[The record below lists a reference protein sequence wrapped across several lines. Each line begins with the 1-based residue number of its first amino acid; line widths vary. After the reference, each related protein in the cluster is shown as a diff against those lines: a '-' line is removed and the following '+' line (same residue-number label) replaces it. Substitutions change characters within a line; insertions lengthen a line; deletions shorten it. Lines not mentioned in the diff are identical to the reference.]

1 MLDLGSAVGRLLLD
15 TSQFTSGFK
24 TASSAV
30 KTFQSQTATAGDKFA
45 AMGSALT
52 SVGGTLTKTVTLPL
66 VGIGTAAVKT
76 AADFESAM
84 SKVIAITNTDL
95 YGTEK
100 TYDMLKQAAM
110 EWGAKT
116 KYSAS
121 EAADALYYMS
131 LAGWEVDEAI
141 AGLPGVLSLA
151 AASGMELGA
160 ASDIVT
166 DYLTAFGLQADYA
179 AQMADMMAYAQANA
193 NTTTQLLADAYG
205 NCAVQAHSFGA
216 TLEET
221 TAYLSAMANSGLKG
235 SEAGTALNAVFRDI
249 TQNMENGKIQIGET
263 SIAVMDAE
271 GNFRSL
277 TDIIADVNKAT
288 EGMGT
293 AQRSAALYTTF
304 TSRSFKALDILLQ
317 TGAEDLRGF
326 TDELYNS
333 SGTAGDQMNEM
344 LNNLSGQLTIL
355 KSTFETLMITIGDML
370 MPTIKTIVERLQNL
384 TNYLNSLD
392 ESQKRTLVTI
402 AEIAAA
408 IGPVL
413 LIVGKFSTAISSI
426 IGLLGG
432 TGGLSAA
439 LTALTGPIGIVIAA
453 VAALV
458 VAWVTD
464 FGGIREKTAE
474 IFGAISETI
483 NYYLDLIKNVWENDL
498 YGVRTTAEDIWN
510 TIKEVFQA
518 ALDAIASIFKIFA
531 AVFRGDWETAWNEV
545 KNLASAV
552 WDGIKALIK
561 GALNLIVD
569 LLVNIAAKLYSA
581 ALTAWNKVKEA
592 ASKAWDGLMSWFKKA
607 LDDPVKAVTD
617 IGSAM
622 FNAGKSILNSLWDG
636 VKSIWGSISGWF
648 QEKANWVKNLFAGIK
663 STVSGATGSYASG
676 LDYVTHDRVVQ
687 VHEGEGILTK
697 EENAEYR
704 SGKRNSG
711 GDTYNFYS
719 PKALNPTTAAR
730 EMRKA
735 KQQLALGVV

>member
-15 TSQFTSGFK
+15 TSGFTSGFK
-24 TASSAV
+24 TASAAV
-30 KTFQSQTATAGDKFA
+30 KTFQRQTATAGDKFA

-76 AADFESAM
+76 AANFESAM
-84 SKVIAITNTDL
+84 SRVIAITNTDL

-100 TYDMLKQAAM
+100 TYDMLKDAAM

-131 LAGWEVDEAI
+131 LAGWDVNESI

-166 DYLTAFGLQADYA
+166 DFLTAFGLEADYA

-193 NTTTQLLADAYG
+193 NTTTQMLADAYG

-221 TAYLSAMANSGLKG
+221 TAYLSKMADSGLKG

-249 TQNMENGKIQIGET
+249 TQNMEDGKIQIGET
-263 SIAVMDAE
+263 AIAVEDAS

-277 TDIIADVNKAT
+277 TDIIEDINKAT
-288 EGMGT
+288 EGMGD
-293 AQRSAALYTTF
+293 AQKAAALYTTF
-304 TSRSFKALDILLQ
+304 TSRSYKGLSILLES
-317 TGAEDLRGF
+317 GADNLREF
-326 TDELYNS
+326 TKELYNS

-370 MPTIKTIVERLQNL
+370 MPTIKSIVERLQNL

-392 ESQKRTLVTI
+392 ESQKRTLITI

-408 IGPVL
+408 IGPL
-413 LIVGKFSTAISSI
+413 LILVGKFSTAISSI
-426 IGLLGG
+426 IGLIGG
-432 TGGLSAA
+432 TGGLATV
-439 LTALTGPIGIVIAA
+439 LTTLTGPIGVVIAA

-464 FGGIREKTAE
+464 FGGIREFTSEVFGEIAKTVQ
-474 IFGAISETI
+474 
-483 NYYLDLIKNVWENDL
+483 YYIDLVKTVWNNDL
-498 YGVRTTAEDIWN
+498 YGIRTTAQAVWN
-510 TIKEVFQA
+510 AIQTIFSSTFGV
-518 ALDAIASIFKIFA
+518 IASLFKAFL
-531 AVFRGDWETAWNEV
+531 AVLRGDW
-545 KNLASAV
+545 SAAGE
-552 WDGIKALIK
+552 WFQEALQRLVQAVLNIG
-561 GALNLIVD
+561 GALFD
-569 LLVNIAAKLYSA
+569 
-581 ALTAWNKVKEA
+581 
-592 ASKAWDGLMSWFKKA
+592 
-607 LDDPVKAVTD
+607 
-617 IGSAM
+617 
-622 FNAGKSILNSLWDG
+622 AGKSILNSLWDG
-636 VKSIWGSISGWF
+636 IKSIWGSIAGWF

-663 STVSGATGSYASG
+663 NTVRGATSSASGSYASG

-687 VHEGEGILTK
+687 VHEGEGILTR

>member
-15 TSQFTSGFK
+15 TSGFTSGFK
-24 TASSAV
+24 TASAAV

-76 AADFESAM
+76 AANFESAM
-84 SKVIAITNTDL
+84 SRVIAITNTDL

-100 TYDMLKQAAM
+100 TYDMLKDAAM

-131 LAGWEVDEAI
+131 LAGWDVNESI

-166 DYLTAFGLQADYA
+166 DFLTAFGLEADYA

-193 NTTTQLLADAYG
+193 NTTTQMLADAYG

-221 TAYLSAMANSGLKG
+221 TAYLSKMADSGLKG

-249 TQNMENGKIQIGET
+249 TQNMEDGKIQIGET
-263 SIAVMDAE
+263 AIAVEDAS

-277 TDIIADVNKAT
+277 TDIIEDVNKAT
-288 EGMGT
+288 EGMGD
-293 AQRSAALYTTF
+293 AQKAAALYTTF
-304 TSRSFKALDILLQ
+304 TSRSYKGLSILLES
-317 TGAEDLRGF
+317 GADNLREF
-326 TDELYNS
+326 TKELYNS

-370 MPTIKTIVERLQNL
+370 MPTIKSIVERLQNL

-392 ESQKRTLVTI
+392 ESQKRTLITI

-408 IGPVL
+408 IGPLL

-426 IGLLGG
+426 IGLIGG
-432 TGGLSAA
+432 TGGLATV
-439 LTALTGPIGIVIAA
+439 LTTLTGPIGVVIAA

-458 VAWVTD
+458 AAWATD
-464 FGGIREKTAE
+464 FGGIREFTSEVFGEIAKTVQ
-474 IFGAISETI
+474 
-483 NYYLDLIKNVWENDL
+483 YYIDLVKTVWNNDL
-498 YGVRTTAEDIWN
+498 YGIRTTAQAVWN
-510 TIKEVFQA
+510 AIQTIFSSTFGV
-518 ALDAIASIFKIFA
+518 IASLFKAFL
-531 AVFRGDWETAWNEV
+531 AVLRGDW
-545 KNLASAV
+545 SAAGE
-552 WDGIKALIK
+552 WFQEALQRLVQSVLNIG
-561 GALNLIVD
+561 GALFD
-569 LLVNIAAKLYSA
+569 
-581 ALTAWNKVKEA
+581 
-592 ASKAWDGLMSWFKKA
+592 
-607 LDDPVKAVTD
+607 
-617 IGSAM
+617 
-622 FNAGKSILNSLWDG
+622 AGKSILNSLWDG
-636 VKSIWGSISGWF
+636 VKSIWGSIAGWF

-663 STVSGATGSYASG
+663 NTVRGATSSASGSYASG

-687 VHEGEGILTK
+687 VHEGEGILTR

>member
-15 TSQFTSGFK
+15 TSGFTSGFK
-24 TASSAV
+24 TATSAV
-30 KTFQSQTATAGDKFA
+30 KTFQNQTATAGDKFA

-52 SVGGTLTKTVTLPL
+52 SVGGTLTKAVTLPL

-84 SKVIAITNTDL
+84 SRVIAITNTDL

-100 TYDMLKQAAM
+100 TYDMLKDAAM

-131 LAGWEVDEAI
+131 LAGWDVNESI

-166 DYLTAFGLQADYA
+166 DFLTAFGLEADYA
-179 AQMADMMAYAQANA
+179 TQMADMMAYAQANA
-193 NTTTQLLADAYG
+193 NTTTQMLADAYG
-205 NCAVQAHSFGA
+205 NCAVQAHSFGV

-221 TAYLSAMANSGLKG
+221 TAYLSKMADSGLKG

-249 TQNMENGKIQIGET
+249 TQNMEDGKIQIGET
-263 SIAVMDAE
+263 AIAVEDAE

-277 TDIIADVNKAT
+277 TDIIEDINKAT
-288 EGMGT
+288 EGMGS
-293 AQRSAALYTTF
+293 AQKAAALYTTF
-304 TSRSFKALDILLQ
+304 TSRSYKGLSILLDA
-317 TGAEDLRGF
+317 GADSLREF
-326 TDELYNS
+326 TNELYRS

-370 MPTIKTIVERLQNL
+370 MPTIKSIVNWLQNL

-392 ESQKRTLVTI
+392 ESQKRTLITI
-402 AEIAAA
+402 AEIVAA
-408 IGPVL
+408 IGPLL
-413 LIVGKFSTAISSI
+413 LIVGKFSMAISSI
-426 IGLLGG
+426 IGLIGG
-432 TGGLSAA
+432 TGGLATV
-439 LTALTGPIGIVIAA
+439 LTTLTGPIGVVIAA
-453 VAALV
+453 VAALAA
-458 VAWVTD
+458 AWATD
-464 FGGIREKTAE
+464 LGGIREFTSEVFGEISKT
-474 IFGAISETI
+474 IQ
-483 NYYLDLIKNVWENDL
+483 YYIDLIKTVWNNDL
-498 YGVRTTAEDIWN
+498 YGIRTTAQAVWN
-510 TIKEVFQA
+510 AIQTIFSSTFGV
-518 ALDAIASIFKIFA
+518 IASLFKAFL
-531 AVFRGDWETAWNEV
+531 AVLRGDW
-545 KNLASAV
+545 SAAGE
-552 WDGIKALIK
+552 WFQEALQRLVQSVLNIS
-561 GALNLIVD
+561 GALFD
-569 LLVNIAAKLYSA
+569 
-581 ALTAWNKVKEA
+581 
-592 ASKAWDGLMSWFKKA
+592 
-607 LDDPVKAVTD
+607 
-617 IGSAM
+617 
-622 FNAGKSILNSLWDG
+622 AGKSILNSLWDG
-636 VKSIWGSISGWF
+636 VKSIWGSIAGWF

-663 STVSGATGSYASG
+663 NTVRGATSSASGSYASG

-687 VHEGEGILTK
+687 VHEGEGILTR